1 MIYLLSYIFYYVLV
15 FIGITLGYHRYFAHK
30 EFDATPAQEIIMLS
44 CGLLC
49 GGRDPISWAG
59 VHRMHHRFSD
69 TEYDPHPNDQ
79 RALFSIWKVKSVPKR
94 FVSDLYKNPRV
105 LWFHKYHKRLWIASA
120 ILFLP
125 IIEMWLIIQGLSW
138 AGFGLLNYFGH
149 KNGKPINRPWL
160 NIIAPFEGNHADH
173 HAGKQTSLGT
183 IRF

>member
-1 MIYLLSYIFYYVLV
+1 MIYIISYIVYYALAFV
-15 FIGITLGYHRYFAHK
+15 GITLGYHRHFAHK
-30 EFDATPAQEIIMLS
+30 QFSATPTQEVIMLL

-59 VHRMHHRFSD
+59 VHRMHHQYAD
-69 TEYDPHPNDQ
+69 TEYDPHPNDW
-79 RALFSIWKVKSVPKR
+79 RALFSLWKIKFVPKR

-105 LWFHKYHKRLWIASA
+105 LWFHKYHKYLWLVSA

-125 IIEMWLIIQGLSW
+125 IIEIWLIVQGLSW